1 MDNLVE
7 IKDNHIV
14 VSSRQ
19 VAENFGKLHKDVLEN
34 IRQIFAAE
42 NSAAKFF
49 YETTF
54 ENRGRQYPMY
64 FMNRDGF
71 SLLVMG
77 FTGKEALQWKIKY
90 IDAFNAMEKKLNQQ
104 KQSTLAYDK
113 YISLLDDKFKLP
125 SFGQKRKTE
134 PWIKL
139 DDPEFRS
146 ILNEVK
152 NNLTTINTLLK
163 YFDRRYLPC
172 AEYSSYFLSIDRM
185 EMNLS
190 CLLTA
195 MEGITFETISA
206 LEIERIRQSN
216 T

>member
-7 IKDNHIV
+7 VKDNHIV

-34 IRQIFAAE
+34 IRQIFVAE

>member
-113 YISLLDDKFKLP
+113 YISLLDDKFMIGDIK
-125 SFGQKRKTE
+125 SE
-134 PWIKL
+134 PRVDMNNPK
-139 DDPEFRS
+139 FK
-146 ILNEVK
+146 EVLSEA
-152 NNLTTINTLLK
+152 NNFLTTLTVLIKDWNV
-163 YFDRRYLPC
+163 RYMRC
-172 AEYSSYFLSIDRM
+172 SDFKGYYSAVVALASKLVQIIVSD
-185 EMNLS
+185 
-190 CLLTA
+190 
-195 MEGITFETISA
+195 TIPDEQFQPNE
-206 LEIERIRQSN
+206 L
-216 T
+216 

>member
-90 IDAFNAMEKKLNQQ
+90 IDAFNAMEAKLNQQ

-113 YISLLDDKFKLP
+113 YISLLDDKFMIGDIK
-125 SFGQKRKTE
+125 SE
-134 PWIKL
+134 PRVDMNNPK
-139 DDPEFRS
+139 FK
-146 ILNEVK
+146 EVLSEA
-152 NNLTTINTLLK
+152 NNFLTTLTVLIKDWNVRYMRCSDFKGYYSAVVALASKLVQIIVSISFIK
-163 YFDRRYLPC
+163 FD
-172 AEYSSYFLSIDRM
+172 
-185 EMNLS
+185 
-190 CLLTA
+190 
-195 MEGITFETISA
+195 TISDEKFQPNE
-206 LEIERIRQSN
+206 L
-216 T
+216 

>member
-1 MDNLVE
+1 MSQVNRKLVE

-49 YETTF
+49 SETTF

-113 YISLLDDKFKLP
+113 YISLLDNKFQIGDTALFTSEPRIDINNAKFKDIL
-125 SFGQKRKTE
+125 TE
-134 PWIKL
+134 ASNL
-139 DDPEFRS
+139 
-146 ILNEVK
+146 
-152 NNLTTINTLLK
+152 LTTLTVLIKDWDT
-163 YFDRRYLPC
+163 RYMHC
-172 AEYSSYFLSIDRM
+172 NDFKGYYSAVVALASKFVQIIVS
-185 EMNLS
+185 
-190 CLLTA
+190 
-195 MEGITFETISA
+195 ISA
-206 LEIERIRQSN
+206 IKFDTIPDEKFQPNEL
-216 T
+216 

>member
-113 YISLLDDKFKLP
+113 YISLLDDKFMIGDIK
-125 SFGQKRKTE
+125 SE
-134 PWIKL
+134 PRVDMNNPK
-139 DDPEFRS
+139 FK
-146 ILNEVK
+146 EVLSEA
-152 NNLTTINTLLK
+152 NNFLTTLTVLIKDWNVRYMRCSDFKGYYSAVVALASKLVQIIVSISFIK
-163 YFDRRYLPC
+163 FD
-172 AEYSSYFLSIDRM
+172 
-185 EMNLS
+185 
-190 CLLTA
+190 
-195 MEGITFETISA
+195 TISDEKFQPNE
-206 LEIERIRQSN
+206 L
-216 T
+216 

>member
-113 YISLLDDKFKLP
+113 YISLLDDKFMIGDIK
-125 SFGQKRKTE
+125 SE
-134 PWIKL
+134 PRVDMNNPK
-139 DDPEFRS
+139 FK
-146 ILNEVK
+146 EVLSEA
-152 NNLTTINTLLK
+152 NNFLTTLTVLIKDWNVRYIRCSDFKGYYSAVVALASKLVQIIVSISFIK
-163 YFDRRYLPC
+163 FD
-172 AEYSSYFLSIDRM
+172 
-185 EMNLS
+185 
-190 CLLTA
+190 
-195 MEGITFETISA
+195 TISDEKFQPNE
-206 LEIERIRQSN
+206 L
-216 T
+216 

>member
-113 YISLLDDKFKLP
+113 YISLLDDKFMIGDIK
-125 SFGQKRKTE
+125 SE
-134 PWIKL
+134 PRIDITNPK
-139 DDPEFRS
+139 FQ
-146 ILNEVK
+146 EVLSEA
-152 NNLTTINTLLK
+152 NNFLTTLTVLIKDWNVRYMRCSDFKGYYSAVVALASKLVQIIVSISFIK
-163 YFDRRYLPC
+163 FD
-172 AEYSSYFLSIDRM
+172 
-185 EMNLS
+185 
-190 CLLTA
+190 
-195 MEGITFETISA
+195 TISDEKFQPNE
-206 LEIERIRQSN
+206 L
-216 T
+216 